1 MTELLSGVDAPSDA
15 ELISR
20 VRGGDVAAYGELFAR
35 HVEAARRLG
44 RQLVRGT
51 DVDDLVSDAFAKV
64 LHVLQDGGGPDVA
77 FRAYLLTS
85 VRRLH
90 IDRIRA
96 AARVQPSDDMAQF
109 DDGIPF
115 QDPAVAR
122 FENGAAAKAFASLP
136 ERWQLVLW
144 HLEVERQKPA
154 DIAPLLGMTP
164 NSVSALAYRAREGL
178 RQAFLTMHLA
188 DSAGDDCR
196 WVTEHLGAYVRKGL
210 AKRDTTKVRSHLD
223 ECRRCTAMYL
233 ELTEVNSNLA
243 AIIAPL
249 LLGAAAAGYASS
261 GSAASLTG
269 MSAILGR
276 ARDLVT
282 THAGGGAAA
291 GAGSTAVTSGG
302 LLTAGA
308 IAAGVAAVTSA
319 ALVFGG
325 SGAKDV
331 LVEADQ
337 TVRAVRTPPAGGTTP
352 EDVSSATEPAE
363 PVDDVADG
371 ADDAPDA
378 VAEIVA
384 DMDDPAVTASADAPD
399 TTPPDSG
406 DVAGVDTDAAQPVGF
421 APAGPGPL
429 PQPGQEPG
437 VAGPDRPDSPR
448 PDVPGDSGASPE
460 PAPGGPGTEPA
471 PEEPPTPPGDGP
483 GPGGPANEPGT
494 DEPPSGGPA
503 TDDPPRVDPGTPPA
517 TDEGGN
523 PLPTTPVL
531 PPPVP
536 PVIVVPPVLPP
547 APQPAPLPPVAPPPD
562 ASPPTI
568 TPPPVVVPDEPSA
581 VEFGFVG
588 TPLVVAAGGGSPAA
602 GEHYYTVSL
611 TFSGVSNG
619 DKLELVLSR
628 QAGFCLPDG
637 CAPGALDN
645 TRTFEIDGLAD
656 DAAGHTVTFEARLP
670 GGSTVGV
677 VATLN
682 DGPSLTELVLR

>member
-20 VRGGDVAAYGELFAR
+20 VRGGEVAAYGELFAR
-35 HVEAARRLG
+35 HVDAARRLG

-96 AARVQPSDDMAQF
+96 AAKVQPSDDMAQF
-109 DDGIPF
+109 DNGIPF

-144 HLEVERQKPA
+144 HLEVEGQKPA

-188 DSAGDDCR
+188 DSAGDECR

-210 AKRDTTKVRSHLD
+210 AKRDSTKVRSHLD
-223 ECRRCTAMYL
+223 QCRRCTAMYL

-243 AIIAPL
+243 GIIAPL
-249 LLGAAAAGYASS
+249 LLGAAAAGYVSS

-269 MSAILGR
+269 VSAILGR

-282 THAGGGAAA
+282 TNAGGGAAA

-337 TVRAVRTPPAGGTTP
+337 TVRVVRTPPADGTTP
-352 EDVSSATEPAE
+352 DGVSSETEPAE
-363 PVDDVADG
+363 PVDDVAD
-371 ADDAPDA
+371 DAPDD
-378 VAEIVA
+378 VAEVLA
-384 DMDDPAVTASADAPD
+384 DMDQPAVISSADAPPAASSD
-399 TTPPDSG
+399 TAVG
-406 DVAGVDTDAAQPVGF
+406 DDAPVAQPVGF
-421 APAGPGPL
+421 TPVAPDPSPR
-429 PQPGQEPG
+429 PGQEPG
-437 VAGPDRPDSPR
+437 AAPGPDRPDR
-448 PDVPGDSGASPE
+448 PGTGE
-460 PAPGGPGTEPA
+460 PGPGTEPPADGPRTEPA
-471 PEEPPTPPGDGP
+471 PEGPPTSPGNNGPAPGPDGPADEPGTNGPPPGD
-483 GPGGPANEPGT
+483 PGT
-494 DEPPSGGPA
+494 SPPPDDDEEQPPSSPEPDV
-503 TDDPPRVDPGTPPA
+503 TPPLISVPPIVVDPP
-517 TDEGGN
+517 
-523 PLPTTPVL
+523 L
-531 PPPVP
+531 
-536 PVIVVPPVLPP
+536 
-547 APQPAPLPPVAPPPD
+547 LPPVATPPVD
-562 ASPPTI
+562 VPPSVTPPLV
-568 TPPPVVVPDEPSA
+568 TPPPPVVIPDEPSA

-588 TPLVVAAGGGSPAA
+588 APLVVAAGGDSAAA
-602 GEHYYTVSL
+602 GEHYYAVSL
-611 TFSGVSNG
+611 TFTGVSNG
-619 DKLELVLSR
+619 DELELVLSP
-628 QAGFCLPDG
+628 QAGFCLEDG
-637 CAPGALDN
+637 CAPGALEN
-645 TRTFEIDGLAD
+645 TKRVTVSGLAD
-656 DAAGHTVTFEARLP
+656 DTTAHIVTFRARFP
-670 GGSTVGV
+670 GDSAVGV

-682 DGPSLTELVLR
+682 DGSPLPELVLR

>member
-20 VRGGDVAAYGELFAR
+20 VRGGEVAAYGELFAR
-35 HVEAARRLG
+35 HVDAARRLG

-64 LHVLQDGGGPDVA
+64 LHVLQHGGGPDVA

-96 AARVQPSDDMAQF
+96 AAKVQPSDDMAQF
-109 DDGIPF
+109 DNGIPF

-144 HLEVERQKPA
+144 HLEVEGQKPA

-188 DSAGDDCR
+188 DSAGDECR

-210 AKRDTTKVRSHLD
+210 AKRDSTKVRSHLD

-243 AIIAPL
+243 GIIAPL
-249 LLGAAAAGYASS
+249 LLGAAAAGYVSS

-269 MSAILGR
+269 VSAILGR

-282 THAGGGAAA
+282 TNAGGGAVA
-291 GAGSTAVTSGG
+291 GAGSTAVTSGS

-337 TVRAVRTPPAGGTTP
+337 TVRVVRTPPAGGTTP
-352 EDVSSATEPAE
+352 DGVSSDPGSAE
-363 PVDDVADG
+363 PVDDVV
-371 ADDAPDA
+371 DDASDA
-378 VAEIVA
+378 VDEVVA
-384 DMDDPAVTASADAPD
+384 DMDEPAVTASADAPPAAASD
-399 TTPPDSG
+399 TAAG
-406 DVAGVDTDAAQPVGF
+406 DDAPVAQPVDF
-421 APAGPGPL
+421 TPAAPDPL
-429 PQPGQEPG
+429 PRPGQEPG
-437 VAGPDRPDSPR
+437 AAPGPGRPDSPGTG
-448 PDVPGDSGASPE
+448 DPGPGTE
-460 PAPGGPGTEPA
+460 PPADGPGTEPA
-471 PEEPPTPPGDGP
+471 PEEPPTSPGNNGPAPGSDGP
-483 GPGGPANEPGT
+483 VDEPGT
-494 DEPPSGGPA
+494 NGPPPS
-503 TDDPPRVDPGTPPA
+503 DPGTS
-517 TDEGGN
+517 
-523 PLPTTPVL
+523 
-531 PPPVP
+531 PPPDDDDQQPPSSPEPDVTPPLISVP
-536 PVIVVPPVLPP
+536 PIVVDPPL
-547 APQPAPLPPVAPPPD
+547 LPPVTTPPVDVPSPTDPSPIADPAPVVETPDPSPEETGESPAPD
-562 ASPPTI
+562 AGGETGGPGNS
-568 TPPPVVVPDEPSA
+568 D
-581 VEFGFVG
+581 G
-588 TPLVVAAGGGSPAA
+588 TPGGGNTTSPGNSDGTTGGGNTNTSPDPSGESVAAPATNGSAGAA
-602 GEHYYTVSL
+602 KQRDHDMS
-611 TFSGVSNG
+611 
-619 DKLELVLSR
+619 D
-628 QAGFCLPDG
+628 
-637 CAPGALDN
+637 
-645 TRTFEIDGLAD
+645 
-656 DAAGHTVTFEARLP
+656 
-670 GGSTVGV
+670 
-677 VATLN
+677 
-682 DGPSLTELVLR
+682 